1 MIPSYFK
8 SMLIGILLM
17 IQCLL
22 GYRHIPPSSTLQA
35 KFALKAYSPE
45 REEINQKR
53 STLLNIKRML
63 AVFSFSFMTLT
74 VDPAVTVAAR
84 QVTAPATPNK
94 GFQTK
99 TGLKYFD
106 LLEGEKGMPSP
117 RYGQLVSFHYTG
129 YYRATP
135 SSPLDAFDS
144 TFSRQAKQSFLHKH
158 GNGRVI
164 RGIDEG
170 LHTMKVGGKRR

>member
-1 MIPSYFK
+1 MTPSYFTT
-8 SMLIGILLM
+8 SLFGILIM

-22 GYRHIPPSSTLQA
+22 GYRHIPPPLTLQS
-35 KFALKAYSPE
+35 KLALKAYSPE
-45 REEINQKR
+45 KEGLNQKK

-74 VDPAVTVAAR
+74 VDPAISVAAR

-144 TFSRQAKQSFLHKH
+144 TFSRSAKQSFLHKH

>member
-1 MIPSYFK
+1 MFPSYLKTSF
-8 SMLIGILLM
+8 IGILIT

-22 GYRHIPPSSTLQA
+22 GYRPIPPTSTLQST
-35 KFALKAYSPE
+35 FMLKAYSPE
-45 REEINQKR
+45 REVANQRK
-53 STLLNIKRML
+53 STLNNIKKML
-63 AVFSFSFMTLT
+63 AVFSFSFITLT
-74 VDPAVTVAAR
+74 VDPGVSVAAR
-84 QVTAPATPNK
+84 QVVAPATPNK

-106 LLEGEKGMPSP
+106 LLVGEQGQPSP
-117 RYGQLVSFHYTG
+117 RYGQLVSFHYVG

-144 TFSRQAKQSFLHKH
+144 TFSRSEKQSFLHKH